1 MAAARGAELDLAAA
15 AELRAAE
22 LRAAE
27 LRAAELRAAD
37 RRQAQALTDTGPMS
51 RHRFME
57 AQRDQYPVQLRCQLV
72 AVPASGYYAWQR
84 AQQPPSTGQREPA
97 WETARQDLR
106 GA

>member
-1 MAAARGAELDLAAA
+1 MAAARGAELDLAA
-15 AELRAAE
+15 
-22 LRAAE
+22 AAE

-72 AVPASGYYAWQR
+72 AVPASGYYPWQR